1 MDLRK
6 RKHSVQ
12 RFIYNASGACDIHSD
27 ELNRLLAEEQ
37 AVRKFD
43 VCPVKEEFIR
53 IFNTKACCIYPD
65 KICAFGICYLKFV
78 PARRDLTSSMLL
90 SR

>member
-37 AVRKFD
+37 AVREFD
-43 VCPVKEEFIR
+43 VSLFQEKLIR
-53 IFNTKACCIYPD
+53 IFYTK
-65 KICAFGICYLKFV
+65 F
-78 PARRDLTSSMLL
+78 
-90 SR
+90 